1 MVRAKKTKQNKKE
14 LDGLVLNFGHLPGF
28 LPSPNTSWCCTA
40 KQTKT
45 QQRNKNK
52 TQRQQNPPPI
62 CLWQTL
68 RRLRCFSP
76 HLASLSP
83 AWLFP
88 QGMTYT
94 ASNRLPCL
102 GFSQWEGPAEVQP
115 MGVVGRRQGREW
127 RGHCRPRASMIA
139 QLVKNLSAMQ
149 ETLVR
154 FLGGDDPLEQR

>member
-62 CLWQTL
+62 CLWRTL

-115 MGVVGRRQGREW
+115 MGGACRGSANGRGRQRFSQWEWSAEGRDWSGE
-127 RGHCRPRASMIA
+127 AIA
-139 QLVKNLSAMQ
+139 V
-149 ETLVR
+149 
-154 FLGGDDPLEQR
+154 LGLP